1 MKYIKTEDAVGHVL
15 CHDITKIIPGSFK
28 GTGFKK
34 GHVVRSEDV
43 PELLKLGKEHLY
55 IWEKQEG
62 MLHEDEAAYILA
74 GVCLNDGMAITGEP
88 REGKIEIKAQA
99 DGLLKVDD
107 RRLTAVNSLGE
118 MMIATRHGN
127 FPVKK
132 GDESDTSND
141 RGGKDGQGKGRL
153 RRKAASEDIAF

>member
-74 GVCLNDGMAITGEP
+74 DMCLNDSMSITGEP

-132 GDESDTSND
+132 GDVI
-141 RGGKDGQGKGRL
+141 
-153 RRKAASEDIAF
+153 AAMRVYQIPLILMTHQ

>member
-1 MKYIKTEDAVGHVL
+1 
-15 CHDITKIIPGSFK
+15 
-28 GTGFKK
+28 
-34 GHVVRSEDV
+34 
-43 PELLKLGKEHLY
+43 
-55 IWEKQEG
+55 

-132 GDESDTSND
+132 GDGHSGHESDTSND